1 MTESERRG
9 PQVPGWVIFTVTAVT
24 VVLAIGGWALQ
35 RPTEYVSSAVVA
47 ITPKAV
53 KPVSAGVVTQAAPRY
68 VAYAT
73 SPYVLRHVAESIKV
87 DPLELERGTVV
98 TMTAATANISI
109 SVTLDD
115 QDDAAK
121 AVNAIAAEIVQRTS
135 ADSILAAQLLSDGI
149 PSSTAVGPHPL
160 VLIGAGGAAGLLAGA
175 AAWTMTERYRR
186 RRASVARG
194 VAVVGGPALPGGS
207 PLETPTMDIRALQAG
222 ETQRIPIVRDQIRID
237 G

>member
-9 PQVPGWVIFTVTAVT
+9 THVPGWVIFTVTAVT
-24 VVLAIGGWALQ
+24 VVLGVGGWALQ
-35 RPTEYVSSAVVA
+35 RPTQYVSSAVVA

-68 VAYAT
+68 VAFAT
-73 SPYVLRHVAESIKV
+73 SPYVLRHVGAALKV
-87 DPLELERGTVV
+87 DPLELGRGTVV
-98 TMTAATANISI
+98 TMTAATANITI
-109 SVTLDD
+109 SVTLNN

-121 AVNAIAAEIVQRTS
+121 AANALAAEIVQRST
-135 ADSILAAQLLSDGI
+135 ADPILAAQSLSDGI
-149 PSSTAVGPHPL
+149 PSSTSVGPHPL

-194 VAVVGGPALPGGS
+194 VAAVGLPGTPIEG
-207 PLETPTMDIRALQAG
+207 PTMDIRALGIGA
-222 ETQRIPIVRDQIRID
+222 ETQRIPLVHDQIRID
-237 G
+237 S